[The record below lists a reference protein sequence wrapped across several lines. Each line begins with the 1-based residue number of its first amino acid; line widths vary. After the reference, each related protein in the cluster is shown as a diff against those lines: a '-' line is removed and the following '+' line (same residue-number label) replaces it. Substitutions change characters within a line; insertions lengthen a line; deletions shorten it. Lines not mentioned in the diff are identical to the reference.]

1 MDSGYYAALT
11 GLVARSQALDTA
23 AANLANAQTPGFRA
37 EREYFRSVLLGP
49 DAFDSQLGRTVNNYG
64 LLGGDR
70 LNMAQGAIQQT
81 GNPLDLAIEGE
92 GFFQVQTPNGLRYTR
107 DGGFHR
113 APNGRL
119 VTAAGEPVLSATSNM
134 IAVPPGEVAVG
145 AGGVLSVAGGVV
157 DTVGV
162 FTFSPGAQM
171 IPEGANRYIARDG
184 SSPALAIAEGAV
196 ATVGVLLSAPSAQMT
211 PEGANRY
218 IAPAGATPVLAKN
231 AAIHQGAIEAANQDV
246 IQGSLD
252 LIVMQRQAEMMQKA
266 LTIFHTEF
274 NKIASEDLPRV

>member
-1 MDSGYYAALT
+1 MDSGYYAAMT
-11 GLVARSQALDTA
+11 GLVARTQALDTA
-23 AANLANAQTPGFRA
+23 AANLANVQTPGYRA

-49 DAFDSQLGRTVNNYG
+49 DALNSQLGRTVNNYG

-70 LNMAQGAIQQT
+70 LSMSQGSLQQT
-81 GNPLDLAIEGE
+81 GNALDLAIEGE
-92 GFFQVQTPNGLRYTR
+92 GFFQIQTSNGMRYTR

-113 APNGRL
+113 ARNGLL
-119 VTAAGEPVLSATSNM
+119 VTAAGEPALSAAGKAIT
-134 IAVPPGEVAVG
+134 VPPGEVTVG
-145 AGGVLSVAGGVV
+145 ADGVLSVAGGVV

-162 FTFSPGAQM
+162 FSFPPG
-171 IPEGANRYIARDG
+171 
-184 SSPALAIAEGAV
+184 
-196 ATVGVLLSAPSAQMT
+196 AQMT

-218 IAPAGATPVLAKN
+218 IAPEGTAPVLSTN
-231 AAIHQGAIEAANQDV
+231 AAVHEGAIESANEDV

-274 NKIASEDLPRV
+274 NKTATEDLPRV